1 MRLWGVTSISSSRYL
16 CKFISFVRL
25 FFFFDK
31 IYIYIYIYTFFFPG
45 VGRESPSYFGVPGLG
60 GQGRVCVVPCDDLG
74 GRKFEIEVGAD
85 ICHERSQPGQGKGQ
99 DSD

>member
-31 IYIYIYIYTFFFPG
+31 IYIYIYIHFFFQVLG
-45 VGRESPSYFGVPGLG
+45 ESLHLTSEYL
-60 GQGRVCVVPCDDLG
+60 
-74 GRKFEIEVGAD
+74 A
-85 ICHERSQPGQGKGQ
+85 
-99 DSD
+99 

>member
-25 FFFFDK
+25 FFFLIK
-31 IYIYIYIYTFFFPG
+31 YIYIYIHFFFPG

-60 GQGRVCVVPCDDLG
+60 GQGQVCAVPCDNLG
-74 GRKFEIEVGAD
+74 GRKFEI
-85 ICHERSQPGQGKGQ
+85 GQGKGQ